1 MEKWRKRAVDLLT
14 SLALGSR
21 DNPAVIPYSPAKT
34 RLPSNELR
42 FFKRSVPE
50 KFGISSKRLY
60 AMLCEL
66 EGEPRANIHSLL
78 VLAGGEV
85 ICECSRDGYD
95 VNMWHLSHSMS
106 KSVTSMIVGILVE
119 EGKLRVDERLV
130 DIFPELSYKDKRF
143 PNITVE
149 HLLTMTSGASF
160 NEAGSVTEEKWSETF
175 FASPLRFAP
184 GTKFQYNSM
193 NTYMLAR
200 IVDRR
205 TVRGFSEYAK
215 KKLFHPLGI
224 YNYFWE
230 KSPEGT
236 EKGGWGLFIS
246 AESFA
251 KFGMLF
257 LSGGEFYGTRIISEK
272 WISEMGETHAH
283 SPEISGDF
291 NYGYQTWVARNSDE
305 KLFNGMLGQD
315 VWICPRN
322 NIIAVINGGNDEL
335 FQESAALEIIRKHLG
350 GEIRDELDRG
360 SIRAL
365 HEKETKFFD
374 CRRWVRPREKKK
386 GVLYLLGLKNSV
398 PYDTA
403 WNGILGTYAFG
414 SNNVGMLPLIVR
426 TMQNNL
432 DSYLEKLALYKVDS
446 DVYLSFWESGAHY
459 VLQVGL
465 YEYKTTVLDFRGEKY
480 IVRALGEVFINSDG
494 ESEYRIELIFPELP
508 NTRRIRLV
516 RMGDG
521 KIRIEFFEIPNDR
534 IAENIILRISEI
546 NTPLS
551 IAADLIER
559 KFGQGIIVGTI
570 RRTFAPIL
578 FGADM
583 SVPGYL
589 ETVKAETKRVEE
601 ESRVVRLIRGVVDR
615 FFKETPEDDKESPK
629 NKNTEKKQKKKT
641 ILGGVIEKINKK
653 KQQ

>member
-205 TVRGFSEYAK
+205 TARGFSEYAK

-272 WISEMGETHAH
+272 WISEMGETHAR

-335 FQESAALEIIRKHLG
+335 FQESKW
-350 GEIRDELDRG
+350 
-360 SIRAL
+360 
-365 HEKETKFFD
+365 
-374 CRRWVRPREKKK
+374 C
-386 GVLYLLGLKNSV
+386 
-398 PYDTA
+398 
-403 WNGILGTYAFG
+403 
-414 SNNVGMLPLIVR
+414 
-426 TMQNNL
+426 
-432 DSYLEKLALYKVDS
+432 
-446 DVYLSFWESGAHY
+446 
-459 VLQVGL
+459 
-465 YEYKTTVLDFRGEKY
+465 
-480 IVRALGEVFINSDG
+480 
-494 ESEYRIELIFPELP
+494 
-508 NTRRIRLV
+508 
-516 RMGDG
+516 
-521 KIRIEFFEIPNDR
+521 
-534 IAENIILRISEI
+534 
-546 NTPLS
+546 
-551 IAADLIER
+551 
-559 KFGQGIIVGTI
+559 
-570 RRTFAPIL
+570 
-578 FGADM
+578 
-583 SVPGYL
+583 
-589 ETVKAETKRVEE
+589 
-601 ESRVVRLIRGVVDR
+601 
-615 FFKETPEDDKESPK
+615 
-629 NKNTEKKQKKKT
+629 
-641 ILGGVIEKINKK
+641 
-653 KQQ
+653 